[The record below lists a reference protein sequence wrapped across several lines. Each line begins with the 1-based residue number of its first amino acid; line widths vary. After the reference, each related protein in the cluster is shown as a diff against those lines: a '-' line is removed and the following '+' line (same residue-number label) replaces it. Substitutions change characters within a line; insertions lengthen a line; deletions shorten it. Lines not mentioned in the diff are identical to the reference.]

1 MSSPNGTISDA
12 FVFFGASG
20 DLAYKQ
26 IFPALYGLVRDE
38 GLDIPI
44 TGVART
50 EWTLDEFKKRAED
63 SVKAHGGDVKD
74 EAFKKLLSLLHYV
87 PGDYADPKVFAEL
100 RKQLGDAKS
109 PLHYLA
115 IPPFLFSEVA
125 GQLANSGCADNARL
139 VVEKPFGRDRQ
150 SAQEL
155 SDILDKYFPEKH
167 IFRIDHY
174 LGKEPVQNILYTRF
188 ANSIFEPLWNRN
200 HVRSIQITM
209 AENFGVQD
217 RGAFY
222 DGAGAIRDVL
232 QNHMLQILA
241 SLTMD
246 PPTGQEHEAIRDRK
260 ASLLKSVRPLDAH
273 HVVRGQY
280 QGYQKVPGVRPGSTV
295 ETYAAAKLF
304 IDSWRWEGV
313 PIFIRTGKC
322 LPVTVAEAVVQFKK
336 PTRETFGEI
345 EAIGCGHM
353 RFRIQPDVAIALG
366 TRVKVPGDR
375 MIGDDVELVLTR
387 QPGVDKPP
395 YQRLLGDAMDGI
407 SDLFTRQ
414 DIVDAEW
421 RIVENVLDNVTPL
434 YAYEPDTWG
443 PSEAEQ
449 LFGSDGRWLNPSPK

>member
-1 MSSPNGTISDA
+1 MTPSNQNDSDA
-12 FVFFGASG
+12 LVFFGATG
-20 DLAYKQ
+20 DLAKKQ
-26 IFPALYGLVRDE
+26 IFPALFGLVRDE
-38 GLDIPI
+38 GLSTPI
-44 TGVART
+44 IGVARSG
-50 EWTLDEFKKRAED
+50 WGLDQLKKRATD
-63 SVKAHGGDVKD
+63 SVRAHGGDIKSD
-74 EAFKKLLSLLHYV
+74 AFKKFLSLLQYV
-87 PGDYADPKVFAEL
+87 DGDYADPKVFAEL
-100 RKQLGDAKS
+100 RKDLGDAKR
-109 PLHYLA
+109 PMHYLA
-115 IPPFLFSEVA
+115 IPPALFSEVA
-125 GQLANSGCADNARL
+125 SQLAKSGCANNARL
-139 VVEKPFGRDRQ
+139 VVEKPFGRDRA
-150 SAQEL
+150 SADAL
-155 SDILDKYFPEKH
+155 SEILDTYFSEKD

-200 HVRSIQITM
+200 YVRSIQITM

-222 DGAGAIRDVL
+222 DSAGAIRDVL

-260 ASLLKSVRPLDAH
+260 ASLLKAIRPLDSNH
-273 HVVRGQY
+273 IVRGQY
-280 QGYQKVPGVRPGSTV
+280 QGYSEVPGVRPGSTV

-322 LPVTVAEAVVQFKK
+322 LPVSVAEAVVQFKK
-336 PTRETFGEI
+336 PPRETFGEI
-345 EAIGCGHM
+345 KALGCGHM

-375 MIGDDVELVLTR
+375 MIGDDVELTLTR
-387 QPGVDKPP
+387 QRTDDKPP
-395 YQRLLGDAMDGI
+395 YQRLLGDAMHGI
-407 SDLFTRQ
+407 SDLFTRE

-421 RIVENVLDNVTPL
+421 RVVDNILGNVTPVYT
-434 YAYEPDTWG
+434 YAQGTWG

-449 LFGSDGRWLNPSPK
+449 LLGAEGRWLNPNPK